1 MDSRPDATGNTDA
14 AGEPVDG
21 TGVASTGRHGVPAG
35 SRGPTPTE
43 PPEPADTAHAPLDA
57 ALRRVGSGTAVTA
70 DGQIDV
76 LATIGGWRGLLE
88 SVLPSAVFLVAF
100 ITTQN
105 LWGAGIAAVVVAAVF
120 SVIRLAQRQSPV
132 QSLAGLAAVV
142 LCVVVAL
149 NTGEARDYYLW
160 GFLTNAAYI
169 LVLSASV
176 LVRWP
181 VLGLVYGMVRN
192 EGLAWRRD
200 PQRRRRYALA
210 TWILVAALGL
220 RLVVQ
225 VPLYLADQ
233 LTALGTARLVM
244 GLPLYALALWFG
256 WLVSAKPG
264 TSPAGERAA
273 GPGTAG

>member
-1 MDSRPDATGNTDA
+1 MLNPPDANGNA
-14 AGEPVDG
+14 NGPDG
-21 TGVASTGRHGVPAG
+21 TGSADGIDGDRTARPGGDSTAESAAGPAG
-35 SRGPTPTE
+35 STS
-43 PPEPADTAHAPLDA
+43 APLDA
-57 ALRRVGSGTAVTA
+57 ALRKVGSGTAVTA
-70 DGQIDV
+70 NGDIDV

-100 ITTQN
+100 IVTRN
-105 LWGAGIAAVVVAAVF
+105 LWGAGMAAVAVAAVF
-120 SVIRLAQRQSPV
+120 SVIRLAQRQSPL
-132 QSLAGLAAVV
+132 QALAGLAAVV

-169 LVLSASV
+169 LALSVSV
-176 LVRWP
+176 FVGWP

-200 PQRRRRYALA
+200 RGRRRRYAWA
-210 TWILVAALGL
+210 TWILVAALAL

-225 VPLYLADQ
+225 VPLYLADL

-256 WLVSAKPG
+256 WLVSAQPG
-264 TSPAGERAA
+264 TSPVGKDRLDHPGAA
-273 GPGTAG
+273 H